1 MRDNEQN
8 AKSDNVINSEREQ
21 QVAVRRARQRG
32 SSRAA
37 NMKLIV
43 TGALLLTGGLLVVA
57 IAGPSAAL
65 QIFGVTPVETQRTS
79 QIDLKVDKEA
89 NEPVKLDFVVPA
101 DPVIEKPEED
111 PNRALNEKLRAL
123 QEQIALMERN
133 RQPGVSNEQ
142 IKKMLSDYNASVA
155 RQLETQRKEMAEEN
169 ARLKAEA
176 DQANELRRRAEEV
189 ARQQEESLKQMK
201 DLDQKQRE
209 SDAVI
214 VDEGE
219 DDVPLD
225 DDRET
230 GDLSEELDRNKRFLK
245 ANADSVV
252 ETSVSEDLT
261 EPSSMVVQGTIISA
275 VLETAID
282 TSLPGSLRAQI
293 TEPVYSFDGSRIMMP
308 EGTILIGEFNND
320 VKLEQKRVMIA
331 WNRAVTPEGK
341 SIALGSIGTDRLGRS
356 GTLGNVDNRYFKK
369 FGAAA
374 LISTITA
381 VPTLLEASGG
391 DSDSEN
397 GSGTN
402 VTINPGAEAAGEI
415 GNGIGGQASEVLGE
429 YLSLP
434 PIIRVPQ
441 GEEIRIFVNRDL
453 LFT

>member
-1 MRDNEQN
+1 MRDNEFSASSENQ
-8 AKSDNVINSEREQ
+8 INLERDQ
-21 QVAVRRARQRG
+21 QVADRRARQRSDAG
-32 SSRAA
+32 GA
-37 NMKLIV
+37 NRKLIM
-43 TGALLLTGGLLVVA
+43 TGALLITGGLLVVV

-65 QIFGVTPVETQRTS
+65 QIFGVTSVETQRTS

-101 DPVIEKPEED
+101 DPVIETREEN
-111 PNRALNEKLRAL
+111 PNVGLSEKLKEL
-123 QEQIALMERN
+123 QAQIALMERN
-133 RQPGVSNEQ
+133 LQPGASNEQ
-142 IKKMLSDYNASVA
+142 IKKMLSDYNASVT
-155 RQLETQRKEMAEEN
+155 RQLETHRKEMAEEN
-169 ARLKAEA
+169 SRLKAEA
-176 DQANELRRRAEEV
+176 DQANELRRRAEEA
-189 ARQQEESLKQMK
+189 ARRQEEVLKQMR

-209 SDAVI
+209 SDAVV
-214 VDEGE
+214 VDEG
-219 DDVPLD
+219 D
-225 DDRET
+225 DDDSLANDPET
-230 GDLSEELDRNKRFLK
+230 DDLTVELDGNRRFLK
-245 ANADSVV
+245 TNAKSVV
-252 ETSVSEDLT
+252 ETSISEDLT

-293 TEPVYSFDGSRIMMP
+293 TEPVYSFDGSRVVMS

-320 VKLEQKRVMIA
+320 VSFEQKRVMIA
-331 WNRAVTPEGK
+331 WNRAVTPDGK

-374 LISTITA
+374 LISTISA
-381 VPTLLEASGG
+381 LPTLLEASGG

-397 GSGTN
+397 GSRTN
-402 VTINPGAEAAGEI
+402 VTINPGGNAASEI
-415 GNGIGGQASEVLGE
+415 GNGIGSQASEVLGE

-434 PIIRVPQ
+434 PLIRVPQ